1 MPSNCPQDNDT
12 IRTLVDR
19 RQPRNE
25 GLIACDFGQ
34 VRCLKK
40 FVIRHSKNSFEH
52 SPSRSLIGT
61 SHVTDGWKLSFIL
74 VKRISTLLIGIH
86 HLLDFDLGIVVRWA
100 LDRRN
105 LRAGSVPRVTDT
117 IRITDIGNF
126 LIDQGGHFP
135 R

>member
-1 MPSNCPQDNDT
+1 M
-12 IRTLVDR
+12 
-19 RQPRNE
+19 
-25 GLIACDFGQ
+25 
-34 VRCLKK
+34 LKK
-40 FVIRHSKNSFEH
+40 VRYETFERSNFEH

-61 SHVTDGWKLSFIL
+61 SHVTDGWKLSFTL
-74 VKRISTLLIGIH
+74 VERISTLLTGIH
-86 HLLDFDLGIVVRWA
+86 HLDFALGIVVRWA